1 MKEDIYMN
9 ASIIDFGN
17 GNIRCSF
24 DQSIGDG
31 ELESRELTKDE
42 ALRLIWELVLAGG
55 KREVRVNR
63 YDRDIV
69 TVSAAV
75 ILEH

>member
-9 ASIIDFGN
+9 ASITDFGN
-17 GNIRCSF
+17 GHIRCSF

-31 ELESRELTKDE
+31 ELESRDLTKDE

-55 KREVRVNR
+55 KREVVINR

-69 TVSAAV
+69 TVNAW
-75 ILEH
+75 IFLKH